1 MAVPILYLIG
11 GVTGIGMVIFAGVRE
26 AMTRRRKRDE
36 ETLSMEPYFT
46 GEASVD
52 ASTTSKAP
60 EMATHS

>member
-11 GVTGIGMVIFAGVRE
+11 GVAGIGMVIFAGVRE
-26 AMTRRRKRDE
+26 AMTRRHKRDG

-46 GEASVD
+46 GEESLELSAIP
-52 ASTTSKAP
+52 KAP